1 MFGRQKELIFIGKRS
16 RILHYLTTDYKLKP
30 TENYLLALTDVDM
43 LAMSIGTSLAVT
55 ERENLGFVSKE
66 LLEIVTCLEKVLRK
80 NVVFVAKDRWLLQ
93 PGV

>member
-1 MFGRQKELIFIGKRS
+1 
-16 RILHYLTTDYKLKP
+16 LKP